1 MNKNYALV
9 TGASAGIGKA
19 IAKELADRG
28 YNLVLTARRED
39 RLIQLAKMLEKNHG
53 VKAEFISADL
63 SDLSSCSKIFNFCK
77 SNQLHVDFLVNNAG
91 YGINKKFHETTVKA
105 EVDFI
110 NVLSTSVISLTK
122 MFIPDML
129 KRGSGKIMIVSSIAA
144 FMPPTEYTSIL
155 YGPVKTFMNRFV
167 EEMNARYKKH
177 GISATAICPG
187 LTVTEFHEASGAQEF
202 MDKAPSFLKMDP
214 SVVAKGAVEATLN
227 GKRIWV
233 SGFINKVL
241 TVIFKLTP
249 NRLFIRRATYLGKK

>member
-1 MNKNYALV
+1 MNANYALV
-9 TGASAGIGKA
+9 TGASAGIGA
-19 IAKELADRG
+19 EIAKELADFG

-39 RLIQLAKMLEKNHG
+39 RLTELAKMLEKDYS
-53 VKAEFISADL
+53 VTAEVISADL

-77 SNQLHVDFLVNNAG
+77 SKQLHVDFLVNNAG
-91 YGINKKFHETTVKA
+91 YGINKRFHETTVKE

-167 EEMNARYKKH
+167 EAINA
-177 GISATAICPG
+177 
-187 LTVTEFHEASGAQEF
+187 L
-202 MDKAPSFLKMDP
+202 
-214 SVVAKGAVEATLN
+214 
-227 GKRIWV
+227 
-233 SGFINKVL
+233 
-241 TVIFKLTP
+241 
-249 NRLFIRRATYLGKK
+249 